1 MNDIYDKYEAVIGL
15 EVHAQ
20 LLTSS
25 KAFSQDLNDYGA
37 LPNENVSPISLGHPG
52 TLPRLNE
59 KSPEYAVKLGISC
72 GSDITKINRFSRK
85 NYFYADM
92 PKGYQ
97 ITQFDTPICTG
108 GQINIKT
115 KDGIKKSIGLTRI
128 HIEEDSGKSIHDQDP
143 EYSLVDLNRAG
154 VPLLEVVTEP
164 DIRSAEEA
172 YQYLTELRKLV
183 RYLEVCDGNLEEGS
197 MRCDANISVRLKG
210 ADAFGQKVEVKNMNS
225 IRNVQRAI
233 DYEIKRQIDALEDG
247 EEIVHETRAFNAV
260 SGTTSGMRS
269 KEEANDYRFFPEPDL
284 LPLTITKEYVNNIA
298 SALPPLPHELFEK
311 YTSAFGLN
319 EYDAAVLTDAKEVA
333 LYFEE
338 VTSHTSNYKAAAN
351 WVMKEVKAYLNERA
365 LHMNEFP
372 LKPTQIADIIKVIDE
387 GKVSNTAASRDL
399 FPALLETPEIDV
411 TALAIKLDIIQES
424 NDDSIHGYIQE
435 VIEKNSNEVER
446 YKNGD
451 KKLLGFFM
459 GQLMRVSKGKADPKK
474 SNRLIKEALDKL

>member
-1 MNDIYDKYEAVIGL
+1 MNAVYDKYEAVIGL

-52 TLPRLNE
+52 TLPKLNE

-72 GSDITKINRFSRK
+72 GSEITRINRFSRK

-108 GQINIKT
+108 GQVNIKT
-115 KDGIKKSIGLTRI
+115 KDGVKKAIRLTRI

-143 EYSLVDLNRAG
+143 EYTLVDLNRAG

-164 DIRSAEEA
+164 DIRSGEEA

-183 RYLEVCDGNLEEGS
+183 RYLEICDGNLEEGS

-210 ADAFGQKVEVKNMNS
+210 AKEFGQKVEVKNMNS

-233 DYEIKRQIDALEDG
+233 EFEIKRQIDALETG
-247 EEIVHETRAFNAV
+247 EEIIHETRAFNAI

-269 KEEANDYRFFPEPDL
+269 KEEANDYRYFPEPDL
-284 LPLTITKEYVNNIA
+284 LPLTITTEYINEVT

-311 YTSAFGLN
+311 YTSSFGLN
-319 EYDAAVLTDAKEVA
+319 EYDATVLTDAKEVA

-365 LHMNEFP
+365 LHMDEFP
-372 LKPTQIADIIKVIDE
+372 LKPIQIADIIQVIDE

-399 FPALLETPEIDV
+399 FPALLESPQSNV
-411 TALAIKLDIIQES
+411 TALAIQLDIIQES
-424 NDDSIHGYIQE
+424 SDDSIQGFIQE
-435 VIEKNSNEVER
+435 VIDSNPNEVER

-474 SNRLIKEALDKL
+474 SNQLIREALDKL